1 MTVFKTFWKIVK
13 KYKGTILTYTII
25 LIAFGGINMST
36 SDNQTDFTA
45 TKPDVLIINN
55 DEEIGITENLIK
67 YIKDNSNIIDVKDNE
82 EAINDALFYRDVNYI
97 IYIPENYRED
107 VLNGLNPEIDY
118 KSTGDYQASLAEMM
132 LSRYIQLQNIYAN
145 NNYSEDELIEA
156 INNNLSN
163 KSIIEM
169 TSKLDTKENSRI
181 ALYYNFASYSLMAIV
196 IYIICLVLSSFHE
209 DTVNKRTI
217 ISSMN
222 YKKHNRGLL
231 FASITFSIIVWIL
244 FTILGRILLGDVL
257 FTSRGLIYII
267 NSFVFIISSL
277 TIALLISTLVRDKN
291 AVNGIVNV
299 IALRVSFSLRSICAL

>member
-257 FTSRGLIYII
+257 FTSRGLVYII

-277 TIALLISTLVRDKN
+277 TIALLISTLVKDKN

-299 IALRVSFSLRSICAL
+299 IALRVSFSLRSICTL

>member
-118 KSTGDYQASLAEMM
+118 KSTGDYQASLAEIM

-257 FTSRGLIYII
+257 FTSRGLVYII

-277 TIALLISTLVRDKN
+277 TIALLISTLVKDKN

-299 IALRVSFSLRSICAL
+299 IALRVSFSLRSICTL